1 MVHLIALVRHLLC
14 PGPSCLYLLLMSRI
28 AVALVK
34 AVCDVRCLLVEPVRQ
49 LCGVVRPIRP
59 VERELLG

>member
-1 MVHLIALVRHLLC
+1 M
-14 PGPSCLYLLLMSRI
+14 MSRI